1 MKNCMTFA
9 MFNKSCFFT
18 SSSAVLFTR
27 GTCLGIGTGLS
38 ETLRILSSSSTSSV
52 GVVPGDPH
60 PGDPRGKYFSGSP
73 FPGEFFH
80 GDPGEN

>member
-1 MKNCMTFA
+1 MQNTFQT
-9 MFNKSCFFT
+9 KSLVFCPVCPLVFDLFVHFAKIKILLYLKVCF
-18 SSSAVLFTR
+18 
-27 GTCLGIGTGLS
+27 
-38 ETLRILSSSSTSSV
+38 ILLQI